1 VERNAFGRQ
10 MQSFESGIAIAGIR
24 DPKRDFDGVF
34 IRAPWV
40 LEAGNGCEVIA
51 RITSGPHKGRIVG
64 VRNDTLLAT
73 SFHPELTADYRVHEL
88 FVDMVR
94 KL

>member
-1 VERNAFGRQ
+1 MG
-10 MQSFESGIAIAGIR
+10 GIR

-40 LEAGNGCEVIA
+40 LEVGNVCEVIA
-51 RITSGPHKGRIVG
+51 RITSGPHEGRIVG